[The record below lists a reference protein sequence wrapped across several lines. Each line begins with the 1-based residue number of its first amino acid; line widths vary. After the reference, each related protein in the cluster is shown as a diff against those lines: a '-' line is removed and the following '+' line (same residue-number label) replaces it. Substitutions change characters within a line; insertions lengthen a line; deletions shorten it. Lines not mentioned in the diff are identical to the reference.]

1 MMDMVHNYKK
11 SYLLEGRKLRM
22 DTPKVFESEYRFLEI
37 LWEREPVNSSELVR
51 LCNERLEWKKST
63 TYTVIKRLSERGVV
77 KSEQAVV
84 TSLYS
89 REQLMIAQSREFVEK
104 NFGGKLPQFVAA
116 FAKGGKLDKKEIEEL
131 KQLINEMEV

>member
-1 MMDMVHNYKK
+1 
-11 SYLLEGRKLRM
+11 M

-89 REQLMIAQSREFVEK
+89 REQL
-104 NFGGKLPQFVAA
+104 VAA
-116 FAKGGKLDKKEIEEL
+116 FTKGGKLDKKEIEEL

>member
-1 MMDMVHNYKK
+1 MCM
-11 SYLLEGRKLRM
+11 EI
-22 DTPKVFESEYRFLEI
+22 PKVFESEYRFLEI

-84 TSLYS
+84 TALYS
-89 REQLMIAQSREFVEK
+89 REQLMVAESRAFVEK
-104 NFGGKLPQFVAA
+104 NFGGNLPQFVAA
-116 FAKGGKLDKKEIEEL
+116 FAKGGKLKKKEIEEL